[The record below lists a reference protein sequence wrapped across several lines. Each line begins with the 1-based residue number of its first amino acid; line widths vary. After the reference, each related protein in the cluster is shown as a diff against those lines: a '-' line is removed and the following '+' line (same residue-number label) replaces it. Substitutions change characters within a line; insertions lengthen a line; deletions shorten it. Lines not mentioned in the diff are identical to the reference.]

1 VEAKAT
7 NERREDI
14 TGAWPSRE
22 SEGPIGAKKRGNARR
37 AKGPRWK
44 HVSVRGGES
53 RLDENP
59 TTETRAAAGTAQPE
73 TVKEPGLPEKV
84 SQLRQK
90 LGRKA
95 KQEPKF
101 RFYALYDRIYR
112 MDVLEAAWERVRRNQ
127 GAPGV
132 DGLTIRQIV
141 ESDQG
146 VAGFLEAIQHSLR
159 TKTYQPQA
167 VERVYIPKANG
178 KLRPLGIP
186 TVRDRLVQMA
196 TLLILEPIFE
206 ADFLDC
212 SYGFRPGRSA
222 HQALE
227 EIRGHLQAG
236 YQAVYDADLKG
247 YFDSIP
253 HSHLLACVRV
263 RVVDRSVLKLI
274 RMWLEAPVV
283 ERSQGQGGGSRWS
296 RSKQGTPQGGVVSPL
311 LANLYLHWFD
321 VLFHGSQGPARR
333 ADVKLVRYADDFVAL
348 AKQMGSETIG
358 FIESRL
364 EGKFQLEINRD
375 KTRVVNLR
383 EEGAS
388 LDFLG
393 YTFRYDRDL
402 KGRRRKYLNVFPS
415 KKAVQRERKKLHEM
429 TDSRQCFK
437 PIPVLI
443 GELNRQLK
451 GWANYF
457 CFGYVTSAY
466 SEIERYVQGRL
477 IQHLQRR
484 SQRPY
489 RPPQG
494 EPWLRHLARLGL
506 RRLSELVHA

>member
-1 VEAKAT
+1 
-7 NERREDI
+7 
-14 TGAWPSRE
+14 
-22 SEGPIGAKKRGNARR
+22 
-37 AKGPRWK
+37 
-44 HVSVRGGES
+44 
-53 RLDENP
+53 LDENP
-59 TTETRAAAGTAQPE
+59 TTETRVAAAKAMPE

-90 LGRKA
+90 LGQKA

-101 RFYALYDRIYR
+101 RFYVLYDRIYR

-132 DGLTIRQIV
+132 DGVTIDKIV

-146 VAGFLEAIQHSLR
+146 VAGFLEGIQDALR
-159 TKTYQPQA
+159 TKAYQPQA
-167 VERVYIPKANG
+167 VQRVYIPKTNG

-186 TVRDRLVQMA
+186 TVRDRVVQMA

-222 HQALE
+222 HQALA

-236 YQAVYDADLKG
+236 YQAVYDADLKS

-253 HSHLLACVRV
+253 HAQLLACVRV
-263 RVVDRSVLKLI
+263 RVVDRSVLQLI

-283 ERSQGQGGGSRWS
+283 ERSEGQGGGSQWS
-296 RSKQGTPQGGVVSPL
+296 RPKKGTPQGGVASPL

-321 VLFHGSQGPARR
+321 ALFHGPQGPARK

-348 AKQMGSETIG
+348 AKQMGSETIE

-364 EGKFQLEINRD
+364 EGKFQLEINRE

-383 EEGAS
+383 EPGAS

-402 KGRRRKYLNVFPS
+402 KGRDRRFLNVFPS
-415 KKAVQRERKKLHEM
+415 KKAVQRERDKLREM
-429 TDSRQCFK
+429 TNSHQCFK
-437 PIPVLI
+437 PISILME
-443 GELNRQLK
+443 ELNRHLK

-457 CFGYVTSAY
+457 SFGYPTGVY
-466 SEIERYVQGRL
+466 WEIDWFVRGRL
-477 IQHLQRR
+477 IRHLRRR

-489 RPPQG
+489 HPPKGDAWYTHLQSLG
-494 EPWLRHLARLGL
+494 LVCLARASASGP
-506 RRLSELVHA
+506 VHA

>member
-1 VEAKAT
+1 
-7 NERREDI
+7 
-14 TGAWPSRE
+14 
-22 SEGPIGAKKRGNARR
+22 
-37 AKGPRWK
+37 
-44 HVSVRGGES
+44 
-53 RLDENP
+53 LDENP
-59 TTETRAAAGTAQPE
+59 TTETRAAAGKAMPG
-73 TVKEPGLPEKV
+73 TVKEPGVPERV

-90 LGRKA
+90 LGQKA

-112 MDVLEAAWERVRRNQ
+112 MDVLEAAWARVHSNQ

-132 DGLTIRQIV
+132 DGITIEQIV
-141 ESDQG
+141 GSDQG
-146 VAGFLEAIQHSLR
+146 AAGFLEGIEDSLR

-167 VERVYIPKANG
+167 VQRVYIPKANG

-186 TVRDRLVQMA
+186 TVRDRVVQMA

-222 HQALE
+222 HQALT

-253 HSHLLACVRV
+253 HSQLLACVRM
-263 RVVDRSVLKLI
+263 RVVDRSVLQLI

-283 ERSQGQGGGSRWS
+283 ERSEELGGGNQWS
-296 RSKQGTPQGGVVSPL
+296 RPKKGTPQGGVASPL

-321 VLFHGSQGPARR
+321 ALFHGPEGPARK

-348 AKQMGSETIG
+348 AKQMGTETIE

-364 EGKFQLEINRD
+364 EGKFQLEINRE
-375 KTRVVNLR
+375 KTRVVDLR

-393 YTFRYDRDL
+393 YTFRFDRDL
-402 KGRRRKYLNVFPS
+402 QGRDRRYLNVLPS
-415 KKAVQRERKKLHEM
+415 KKAVQREREKLREM
-429 TDSRQCFK
+429 TDSRQCFQ
-437 PIPVLI
+437 PISELI
-443 GELNRQLK
+443 GGLNRHLK

-457 CFGYVTSAY
+457 SFGYPTGVY
-466 SEIERYVQGRL
+466 WEIDWFVRSRL
-477 IQHLQRR
+477 IRHLQRR
-484 SQRPY
+484 SQRPF
-489 RPPQG
+489 RPPKGASWYQ
-494 EPWLRHLARLGL
+494 HLEQLGL
-506 RRLSELVHA
+506 VRLSGHAQA

>member
-1 VEAKAT
+1 M
-7 NERREDI
+7 
-14 TGAWPSRE
+14 
-22 SEGPIGAKKRGNARR
+22 
-37 AKGPRWK
+37 
-44 HVSVRGGES
+44 
-53 RLDENP
+53 
-59 TTETRAAAGTAQPE
+59 PE

-90 LGRKA
+90 LGQKA

-101 RFYALYDRIYR
+101 RFYVLYDRIFR
-112 MDVLEAAWERVRRNQ
+112 MDVLEAAWERVRANK
-127 GAPGV
+127 GGPGV
-132 DGLTIRQIV
+132 DGVTIQQIV

-146 VAGFLEAIQHSLR
+146 VAGFLEGIQDGLR
-159 TKTYQPQA
+159 QKTYQPQA
-167 VERVYIPKANG
+167 VKRVYIPKANG

-186 TVRDRLVQMA
+186 TVRDRVVQMA

-253 HSHLLACVRV
+253 HSQLLACLRA
-263 RVVDRSVLKLI
+263 RIVDRTVLKLI

-283 ERSQGQGGGSRWS
+283 EEREGGGGGRKWS
-296 RSKQGTPQGGVVSPL
+296 RPKKGTPQGGVASPL

-321 VLFHGSQGPARR
+321 ALFHGPHGPAQR
-333 ADVKLVRYADDFVAL
+333 ADVQLVRYADDFVAL
-348 AKQMGSETIG
+348 AKQMTPETVE

-364 EGKFQLEINRD
+364 EGKFQLEINRE
-375 KTRVVNLR
+375 KTRVVDLR
-383 EEGAS
+383 EQGAS
-388 LDFLG
+388 LNFLG
-393 YTFRYDRDL
+393 YTFRWDRDL
-402 KGRRRKYLNVFPS
+402 KGRGRKYLNVFPS
-415 KKAVQRERKKLHEM
+415 KKAVQREREKLHEM
-429 TDSRQCFK
+429 TNSHQCFK

-443 GELNRQLK
+443 GELNRHLK

-457 CFGYVTSAY
+457 SFGYPMSVY
-466 SEIERYVQGRL
+466 CEIDRYVRDRL

-489 RPPQG
+489 QPPKG
-494 EPWLRHLARLGL
+494 ENWLRHLTSLGL
-506 RRLSELVHA
+506 IRLQGRCACLR